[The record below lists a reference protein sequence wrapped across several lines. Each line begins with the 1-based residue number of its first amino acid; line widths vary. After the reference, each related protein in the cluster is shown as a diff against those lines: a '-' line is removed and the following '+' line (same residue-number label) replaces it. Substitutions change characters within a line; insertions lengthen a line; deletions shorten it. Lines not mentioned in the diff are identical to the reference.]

1 MLFDALNIG
10 ATSLK
15 ANQKAIDVVSH
26 NIANVNTPGYSK
38 QTSNL
43 VTARPDQINGLNLG
57 RGVSL
62 QSIQRSIDP
71 LINNA
76 QINNASQLAYWT
88 QQNSGLNAVEN
99 VFGSLQSTGLS
110 AAFNDFF
117 LAWQHLA
124 NNPQDGAQRV
134 NVQSKAAVI
143 VANLTNMNSQI
154 SKAQLAADSQID
166 QNITNAN
173 TLLDQ
178 IGVLSQEIQRQESA
192 AKGAAGL
199 ANDLRDQRDQAVR
212 DLAKIIP
219 VQSIGTAN
227 GTFILQST
235 SGDLLSQDGV
245 SQHLARGNVGAG
257 GFADVVI
264 QGSGVSIANAST
276 GGNIGGL
283 IDLRDNKLG
292 NYLKQM
298 DSIANNLIFA
308 TNQLHANGT
317 GASGKTTL
325 TAGQASNTALA
336 LNDPAQAAPFAAKV
350 QAGSFRIHTYDATGA
365 AVPAGGTLINIT
377 ATSTMTS
384 VATSIN
390 AVPNITATV
399 DASGRLTI
407 SAAAG
412 TTFRL
417 SDDTSNMLAAYEIN
431 TFFHGSSS
439 SNIQLSSDVLND
451 ANAINTGKVNPTTSI
466 ASLGDNSTATAILGL
481 QDLALSVDGTAAA
494 SLHQRTSSLAT
505 QYGTDVAVSKQQL
518 DYRTAESQSL
528 SSQRQAISGVNVD
541 EELISMIKY
550 QRAYE
555 ASSKI
560 ISTTNQMLNSLMGLI
575 R

>member
-1 MLFDALNIG
+1 MIFDALNIG

-26 NIANVNTPGYSK
+26 NIANVNTPGYSR
-38 QTSNL
+38 QNSNL
-43 VTARPDQINGLNLG
+43 VTALPDQINGLNFG

-76 QINNASQLAYWT
+76 QLNNGSQLAYWT

-124 NNPQDGAQRV
+124 NSPQDGAQRV
-134 NVQSKAAVI
+134 NVRSKASVV
-143 VANLTNMNSQI
+143 VANLTNMNQQI
-154 SKAQLAADSQID
+154 SKAQSAADAQID
-166 QNITNAN
+166 QLITNAN

-178 IGVLSQEIQRQESA
+178 IGTLTQQIRRQESA
-192 AKGAAGL
+192 AKGTAGL

-212 DLAKIIP
+212 NLAKIIP
-219 VQSIGTAN
+219 VQSIGSAN
-227 GTFILQST
+227 GTFILQSIN
-235 SGDLLSQDGV
+235 GDLLSQDGV
-245 SQHLARGNVGAG
+245 SQHLARGNIGAG

-264 QGSGVSIANAST
+264 AKSGMSIVNAQSGGS
-276 GGNIGGL
+276 IGGL

-317 GASGKTTL
+317 GAAGKTTL
-325 TAGQASNTALA
+325 TAGQASNAALP
-336 LNDPAQAAPFAAKV
+336 LNDPAQTSPFAAQV
-350 QAGSFRIHTYDATGA
+350 QPGSFRIHIYDTAGTPT
-365 AVPAGGTLINIT
+365 PAGGVLINVT

-384 VATSIN
+384 VAASIN
-390 AVPNITATV
+390 AVAGVSATV
-399 DASGRLTI
+399 DANGFLNIT
-407 SAAAG
+407 AATG
-412 TTFRL
+412 NTFRL

-431 TFFHGSSS
+431 TFFHGYSS
-439 SNIQLSSDVLND
+439 SNIQLSSDILND
-451 ANAINTGKVNPTTSI
+451 ANAINTGKVNATTSV
-466 ASLGDNSTATAILGL
+466 ASLGDNTTATAILAL
-481 QDLALSVDGTAAA
+481 QDQALTVDGTPAA
-494 SLHQRTSSLAT
+494 SLHQRTSSLST

-518 DYRTAESQSL
+518 DYRTAESESL
-528 SSQRQAISGVNVD
+528 SAQRQAVSGVNID
-541 EELISMIKY
+541 EELVSMIKF